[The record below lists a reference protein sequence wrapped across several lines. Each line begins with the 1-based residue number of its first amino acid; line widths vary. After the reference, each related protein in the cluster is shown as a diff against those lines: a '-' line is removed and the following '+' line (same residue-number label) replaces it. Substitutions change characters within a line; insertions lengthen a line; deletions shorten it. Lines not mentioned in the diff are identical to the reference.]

1 MLIAYNAKIAF
12 LLLFLLRQKKK
23 SFQCVFCLMGEQ
35 LGYYNEIIRSVCF
48 QTKKMQ
54 NTFECVKEDCLMRV
68 QDL

>member
-1 MLIAYNAKIAF
+1 
-12 LLLFLLRQKKK
+12 
-23 SFQCVFCLMGEQ
+23 MGEQ